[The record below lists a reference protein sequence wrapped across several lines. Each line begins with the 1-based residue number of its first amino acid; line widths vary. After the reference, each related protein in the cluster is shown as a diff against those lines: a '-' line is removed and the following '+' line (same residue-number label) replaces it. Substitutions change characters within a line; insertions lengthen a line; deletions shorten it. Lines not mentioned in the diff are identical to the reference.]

1 MNVKMQMDLV
11 TTGPLVTT
19 CQERTTVHVLQDGR
33 ERIVYMVRAMRIHNV
48 LYLAFQSLNRA
59 PYLKGLAQRK

>member
-33 ERIVYMVRAMRIHNV
+33 EWIVCMVRAMRGHTV
-48 LYLAFQSLNRA
+48 LYLTFQSLNGA
-59 PYLKGLAQRK
+59 PYLTGLAQRK